1 MDKLSQNQSSC
12 LNSKILT
19 DIRLLLGEDADDF
32 IPDLITD
39 YLQSSQDLLNNL
51 ESSIESKD
59 NDKIQINAHTLG
71 SSSATLGAMNLAKYC
86 HQMELVARNGKDGK
100 YETLWKKINGE
111 YSQVVDVLTNM
122 LHKNKIN

>member
-12 LNSKILT
+12 LNSKMLT
-19 DIRLLLGEDADDF
+19 DIRLLLGEDAEDF

-59 NDKIQINAHTLG
+59 KEKIQMNAHSLG

-100 YETLWKKINGE
+100 YETLLKKINGE
-111 YSQVVDVLTNM
+111 YSQVVSALTEI
-122 LHKNKIN
+122 LHQEKTI